1 VSELLIIGERL
12 GGVKPSAA
20 SVGVILTGAV
30 LQAEG
35 RISRG
40 SEIRIKERSLAPL
53 EKARGFGMT
62 PSTTK
67 DPPRAIKVNN
77 DLFPLMT
84 DGLDR
89 LKVLINSSTPIIVM
103 ETSEEMHAISL
114 VRAACAELKMST
126 FEWSIADGLVR
137 SGMKESSEGQKIS
150 LPAHNDQNTIWTQAG
165 RTVAQ
170 MRSVLSPAGAD
181 ADRMARA
188 IALSTSGE
196 SAAASGSSIYNTR
209 EPVQALANMDSMTLE
224 AVFILKDFH
233 RHMDDPVVV
242 RRLRDVGQK
251 FAANRRT
258 VIITAPQIAVPAEL
272 TTLVEYFDLPLPD
285 QERLHE
291 LIHEMFTRLS
301 KTYTLKLELDAAGVD
316 AMSTNLRGLSEEEAE
331 RAISQALVT
340 RYALCAESVTDVL
353 DAKKQLL
360 RHSGMLEFIEASDN
374 MAAVGGLENLKHWL
388 GQRRG
393 AWEDAAREFGLE
405 PPRGMIILGVQGC
418 GKSLCARAVAGEWKL
433 PLVKFDTS
441 AVYDK
446 YIGETEKRI
455 RKVFQVAEG
464 LAPCVL
470 WIDELEKVFAG
481 SGPDSAS
488 ADAGVSSRLLASFLS
503 WMQDRK
509 AAVFVAA
516 TCNNVSVLPPELIRK
531 GRFDELFF
539 VDLPNQ
545 AERKQIFSI
554 QLAKRKRNPAEFDLE
569 KVASAAKGYSGA
581 EIDAAVQG
589 ALYGAYSEKKPLAT
603 QFLLDALAQTVPLS
617 ITRAE
622 EIAALREWA
631 RTRAVPAS
639 AGPGAM

>member
-1 VSELLIIGERL
+1 MS
-12 GGVKPSAA
+12 
-20 SVGVILTGAV
+20 
-30 LQAEG
+30 
-35 RISRG
+35 
-40 SEIRIKERSLAPL
+40 
-53 EKARGFGMT
+53 
-62 PSTTK
+62 
-67 DPPRAIKVNN
+67 
-77 DLFPLMT
+77 

-89 LKVLINSSTPIIVM
+89 LKVLINSSTPIVVM
-103 ETSEEMHAISL
+103 ETSEEMRAVNT
-114 VRAACAELKMST
+114 VRSACAELNMAT
-126 FEWSIADGLVR
+126 FEWSIADGLLR
-137 SGMKESSEGQKIS
+137 SGSNAPPEPPKM
-150 LPAHNDQNTIWTQAG
+150 AMHARVDQTTVWTQAG
-165 RTVAQ
+165 RGPTQTRTVLTPGGAESDRLARAV
-170 MRSVLSPAGAD
+170 MSSNGAD
-181 ADRMARA
+181 A
-188 IALSTSGE
+188 TPP
-196 SAAASGSSIYNTR
+196 AAGNSIYNTR
-209 EPVQALANMDSMTLE
+209 EPVQALANMESMTIE

-233 RHMDDPVVV
+233 RHMDDPIVV

-258 VIITAPQIAVPAEL
+258 VIITAPELTVPAEL
-272 TTLVEYFDLPLPD
+272 GHLVEYFDLPLPD
-285 QERLHE
+285 RDRLHE
-291 LIHEMFTRLS
+291 IIRETYTRLS
-301 KTYTLKLELDAAGVD
+301 KTYTLKLQLDAAGVD
-316 AMSTNLRGLSEEEAE
+316 AMSANLRGLTEEEAE

-340 RYALCAESVTDVL
+340 RYALCPETITDVIE
-353 DAKKQLL
+353 AKKQLL
-360 RHSGMLEFIEASDN
+360 RHSGMLDFVEALDN
-374 MAAVGGLENLKHWL
+374 MASVGGLENLKHWL
-388 GQRRG
+388 QQRRG

-405 PPRGMIILGVQGC
+405 PPKGMIILGVQGC

-509 AAVFVAA
+509 APVFVAA
-516 TCNNVSVLPPELIRK
+516 TCNNVTVLPPELIRK

-554 QLAKRKRNPAEFDLE
+554 QLSKRKRNPAEFDLD
-569 KVASAAKGYSGA
+569 KVAAAAKGYSGA

-589 ALYGAYSEKKPLAT
+589 ALYAAYSEKKPVTT
-603 QFLLDALAQTVPLS
+603 QSLIDALGQTVPLS
-617 ITRAE
+617 TTRAE
-622 EIAALREWA
+622 EIEALREWA

-639 AGPGAM
+639 VRDSPV

>member
-1 VSELLIIGERL
+1 MI
-12 GGVKPSAA
+12 
-20 SVGVILTGAV
+20 
-30 LQAEG
+30 
-35 RISRG
+35 
-40 SEIRIKERSLAPL
+40 
-53 EKARGFGMT
+53 
-62 PSTTK
+62 
-67 DPPRAIKVNN
+67 
-77 DLFPLMT
+77 

-89 LKVLINSSTPIIVM
+89 LKVLINSSTPIVVM
-103 ETSEEMHAISL
+103 ETSEEMRAVSL
-114 VRAACAELKMST
+114 VRAACSQLNMAT
-126 FEWSIADGLVR
+126 FEWSIADGLLRTGANSPAQAHTTLQDRIDQAAVR
-137 SGMKESSEGQKIS
+137 
-150 LPAHNDQNTIWTQAG
+150 AQAG
-165 RTVAQ
+165 RSPGPS
-170 MRSVLSPAGAD
+170 RSVLSPGDSEAGRLAHAVLSSIGAD
-181 ADRMARA
+181 A
-188 IALSTSGE
+188 G
-196 SAAASGSSIYNTR
+196 AASANSGSGSGSIYNTR
-209 EPVQALANMDSMTLE
+209 EPVQALANMESMTVE

-251 FAANRRT
+251 FSDNRKT
-258 VIITAPQIAVPAEL
+258 VVITAPEIAVPLEL
-272 TTLVEYFDLPLPD
+272 IKLVEYFDLPLPD
-285 QERLHE
+285 RDRLRE
-291 LIHEMFTRLS
+291 IIHEMFTRLS
-301 KTYTLKLELDAAGVD
+301 KTYTLKMQLDAAGVD
-316 AMSTNLRGLSEEEAE
+316 AMSANLRGLTEEEAE
-331 RAISQALVT
+331 RAISQAVVT
-340 RYALCAESVTDVL
+340 RYALCPETVTDVIE
-353 DAKKQLL
+353 AKKQLL
-360 RHSGMLEFIEASDN
+360 RHSGMLEFVEASDN
-374 MAAVGGLENLKHWL
+374 MAGVGGLENLKHWL

-393 AWEDAAREFGLE
+393 AWEDSAREFGLE
-405 PPRGMIILGVQGC
+405 PPHGVIILGVQGC

-509 AAVFVAA
+509 APVFVAA
-516 TCNNVSVLPPELIRK
+516 TCNNVTVLPPELIRK

-545 AERKQIFSI
+545 AERKQVFAI

-569 KVASAAKGYSGA
+569 KAATAAKGYSGA

-589 ALYGAYSEKKPLAT
+589 ALYAAYSEKKPLTT
-603 QFLLDALAQTVPLS
+603 QSLVDALSQTVPLS

-631 RTRAVPAS
+631 RTRAVPAAAPDAS
-639 AGPGAM
+639 AATI

>member
-1 VSELLIIGERL
+1 
-12 GGVKPSAA
+12 
-20 SVGVILTGAV
+20 
-30 LQAEG
+30 
-35 RISRG
+35 
-40 SEIRIKERSLAPL
+40 
-53 EKARGFGMT
+53 
-62 PSTTK
+62 
-67 DPPRAIKVNN
+67 
-77 DLFPLMT
+77 MT

-89 LKVLINSSTPIIVM
+89 LKVLINSSTPIVVM
-103 ETSEEMHAISL
+103 ETSEEMHAVNL
-114 VRAACAELKMST
+114 VRAACSELNMAT
-126 FEWSIADGLVR
+126 FEWSIADGLLR
-137 SGMKESSEGQKIS
+137 SGTNTPPEGQKMSAAGPHRSDHHLDSGRPRPDANANRAQPRRAEADRLARAMTSS
-150 LPAHNDQNTIWTQAG
+150 L
-165 RTVAQ
+165 
-170 MRSVLSPAGAD
+170 GAD
-181 ADRMARA
+181 
-188 IALSTSGE
+188 ST
-196 SAAASGSSIYNTR
+196 AAGTGTAIYNTR
-209 EPVQALANMDSMTLE
+209 EPVQALANMESMTVE

-251 FAANRRT
+251 FATNRRT
-258 VIITAPQIAVPAEL
+258 VIITAPEIAVPAEL

-285 QERLHE
+285 RDRLHE
-291 LIHEMFTRLS
+291 IIHDMFTRLS
-301 KTYTLKLELDAAGVD
+301 KTYTLKMQLDPAGVD
-316 AMSTNLRGLSEEEAE
+316 AMSANLRGLTEEEAE

-340 RYALCAESVTDVL
+340 RYALCPESVTDVL

-360 RHSGMLEFIEASDN
+360 RHSGMLEFVEASDN

-393 AWEDAAREFGLE
+393 AWEDSAREFGLE

-516 TCNNVSVLPPELIRK
+516 TCNNVTVLPPELIRK

-569 KVASAAKGYSGA
+569 KVAAAAKGYSGA

-589 ALYGAYSEKKPLAT
+589 GLYAAYSEKKPLAT
-603 QFLLDALAQTVPLS
+603 QSLLDALGAN
-617 ITRAE
+617 RA
-622 EIAALREWA
+622 AFDHA
-631 RTRAVPAS
+631 RGGDSLPCAN
-639 AGPGAM
+639 GPGPELCRTSARRYFSCSAVVRFPPIDSHFAAG

>member
-1 VSELLIIGERL
+1 
-12 GGVKPSAA
+12 
-20 SVGVILTGAV
+20 
-30 LQAEG
+30 
-35 RISRG
+35 
-40 SEIRIKERSLAPL
+40 
-53 EKARGFGMT
+53 
-62 PSTTK
+62 
-67 DPPRAIKVNN
+67 
-77 DLFPLMT
+77 MT

-89 LKVLINSSTPIIVM
+89 LKVLINSSTPIVVM
-103 ETSEEMHAISL
+103 ETSEEMRAVNL
-114 VRAACAELKMST
+114 VRTACSELNMAT

-137 SGMKESSEGQKIS
+137 SGSNGSAEVHK
-150 LPAHNDQNTIWTQAG
+150 PTPRPDQSAGWTKVNAG
-165 RTVAQ
+165 TLAQ
-170 MRSVLSPAGAD
+170 PHTVLSPGGSE
-181 ADRMARA
+181 ADRLTRA
-188 IALSTSGE
+188 VTSLMGHE
-196 SAAASGSSIYNTR
+196 AATAAAGGSIYNTR
-209 EPVQALANMDSMTLE
+209 EPVQALANMESMTVE

-233 RHMDDPVVV
+233 RHLDDPVVV

-251 FAANRRT
+251 FSTNRRT
-258 VIITAPQIAVPAEL
+258 VILTAPEL
-272 TTLVEYFDLPLPD
+272 TVPPELIKLVEYFDLPLPD
-285 QERLHE
+285 RDRLHE
-291 LIHEMFTRLS
+291 IVKETFTRLS
-301 KTYTLKLELDAAGVD
+301 KTYSLKLQLDASGVD
-316 AMSTNLRGLSEEEAE
+316 SIAANLRGLTEEEAE
-331 RAISQALVT
+331 RATSQALVT
-340 RYALCAESVTDVL
+340 RYALCSETITDVL

-360 RHSGMLEFIEASDN
+360 RHSGMLEFVEASDN
-374 MAAVGGLENLKHWL
+374 LAAVGGLENLKQWL

-393 AWEDAAREFGLE
+393 AWEDSAREFGLE

-509 AAVFVAA
+509 SPVFVAA
-516 TCNNVSVLPPELIRK
+516 TCNNVTVLPPELIRK

-554 QLAKRKRNPAEFDLE
+554 QLTKRKRNPAEFDLD
-569 KVASAAKGYSGA
+569 KIATSAKGYSGA

-589 ALYGAYSEKKPLAT
+589 AMYAAYSEKKPLST
-603 QFLLDALAQTVPLS
+603 QHLLAAIAQTVPLS
-617 ITRAE
+617 TTRSE
-622 EIAALREWA
+622 EIAALRGWA

-639 AGPGAM
+639 LADASSANA